1 MSCPDDQAHTTRL
14 HDRARVTR
22 HRCLAVTPPGVEEV
36 TAAELTAL
44 GIAIRRSFR
53 GGVEFAATDRQLYAA
68 NLWLRTAT
76 RVVVRVARFN
86 AATFPE
92 LEAELTTIPWDRWTA
107 RGTTPA
113 VRVASTASR
122 LYHTDAIAERVAT
135 AAGSGPEPGGLV
147 IVRFVHD
154 RVTVSVDS
162 SGAPLHQR
170 GWRLDGAGAPLRDT
184 LAAAM
189 LLASGWDGA
198 APLLDPLCGSG
209 TIAIEAA
216 LLTAG
221 RPPAAERRFAFQD
234 WPTFAPGTWASVTAS
249 IPRPG
254 RIGQSGPVEAP
265 AQLGA
270 GAATDAPEV
279 DAVAAVMAG
288 DLDALGAAIVASDR
302 DRAAIAAARAN
313 AARAG
318 VAHAVTF
325 TARSLSA
332 AVPRGDA
339 PGWIVTNP
347 PYGKRVGR
355 DPRAVYGQLGEVARR
370 RFEGWTVALLVA
382 DAGAARATEL
392 PLHPRLHTVNGGI
405 PVHLLVGRVP
415 VRSAHAHGHRRRAGD
430 RRPPP

>member
-1 MSCPDDQAHTTRL
+1 MM
-14 HDRARVTR
+14 R

-44 GIAIRRSFR
+44 GIGIRRAFR
-53 GGVEFAATDRQLYAA
+53 GGVEFSATDRQLYAA

-86 AATFPE
+86 AATFAE
-92 LEAELTTIPWDRWTA
+92 FEAALAAVAWDRWTA
-107 RGTTPA
+107 PGTTPA
-113 VRVASTASR
+113 VRVTSTASR
-122 LYHTDAIAERVAT
+122 LYHTDAVAERVVA

-147 IVRFVHD
+147 IVRLVHD
-154 RVTVSVDS
+154 RVTVSIDS

-170 GWRLDGAGAPLRDT
+170 GWRLEGAGAPLRDT

-189 LLASGWDGA
+189 LLASGWEGG

-216 LLTAG
+216 LLATG
-221 RPPAAERRFAFQD
+221 RPPAEGRRFAFQD
-234 WPTFAPGTWASVTAS
+234 WPAFAPGTWASVTATM
-249 IPRPG
+249 PG
-254 RIGQSGPVEAP
+254 RTAP
-265 AQLGA
+265 AGGPEAA
-270 GAATDAPEV
+270 GGV
-279 DAVAAVMAG
+279 
-288 DLDALGAAIVASDR
+288 IVGSDR
-302 DRAAIAAARAN
+302 DRTAVGAARAN

-318 VAHAVTF
+318 VADAVVF
-325 TARSLSA
+325 TVRSLASVA
-332 AVPRGDA
+332 PHGDA

-355 DPRAVYGQLGEVARR
+355 DPRALYAQLGEVARR
-370 RFEGWTVALLVA
+370 GFEGWAVAMLVA
-382 DAGAARATEL
+382 DAGAARAAEL
-392 PLHPRLHTVNGGI
+392 PLRPCLHTVNGGI

-415 VRSAHAHGHRRRAGD
+415 VRSAHAHGHRHRAGD

>member
-1 MSCPDDQAHTTRL
+1 MI
-14 HDRARVTR
+14 R

-44 GIAIRRSFR
+44 GIGVRRSFR
-53 GGVEFAATDRQLYAA
+53 GGVEFSGTERQLYAA

-76 RVVVRVARFN
+76 RVVVRVTRFT
-86 AATFPE
+86 AATFTDF
-92 LEAELTTIPWDRWTA
+92 EAELAAVAWERWTA
-107 RGTTPA
+107 PGTTPT
-113 VRVASTASR
+113 VRVTSTASR
-122 LYHTDAIAERVAT
+122 LYHTDAVAERVVA

-147 IVRFVHD
+147 IVRLVHD

-216 LLTAG
+216 LLAAG
-221 RPPAAERRFAFQD
+221 RPPAAGRRFAFQD
-234 WPTFAPGTWASVTAS
+234 WPTFAPGTWASVTAT
-249 IPRPG
+249 IPDASARVG
-254 RIGQSGPVEAP
+254 DEAVVGDP
-265 AQLGA
+265 SVLI
-270 GAATDAPEV
+270 
-279 DAVAAVMAG
+279 VAA
-288 DLDALGAAIVASDR
+288 DR
-302 DRAAIAAARAN
+302 DRTAIAAARAN
-313 AARAG
+313 ASRAG
-318 VAHAVTF
+318 VADAVTF
-325 TARSLSA
+325 SARSLSSA
-332 AVPRGDA
+332 DAPGDT

-355 DPRAVYGQLGEVARR
+355 DPRALYAQLGEVARQ
-370 RFEGWTVALLVA
+370 RFAGWAVALLVA
-382 DAGAARATEL
+382 DAGAARATAL
-392 PLHPRLHTVNGGI
+392 PLRPRLHTVNGGI

-415 VRSAHAHGHRRRAGD
+415 VRSAHAHGHRHRAGD
-430 RRPPP
+430 RRPPA